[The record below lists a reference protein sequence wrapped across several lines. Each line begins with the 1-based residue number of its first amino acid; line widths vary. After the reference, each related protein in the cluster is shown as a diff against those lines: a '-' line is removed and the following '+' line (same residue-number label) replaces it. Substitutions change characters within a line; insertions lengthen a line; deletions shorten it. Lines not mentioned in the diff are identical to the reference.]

1 MPRASGGHPFQN
13 RGRFNPEILPL
24 RASGIYPPRMI
35 LSLSTMWAQ
44 QERFVNDMHEFVHEA
59 RRLGYGAIR

>member
-1 MPRASGGHPFQN
+1 
-13 RGRFNPEILPL
+13 
-24 RASGIYPPRMI
+24 MI